1 MEEIVQQLASW
12 NPLWIYAAI
21 ALFCFVE
28 NIVPPAPSDMLV
40 VACGSFIGF
49 GSVGFVPA
57 LVLAAAGSTAGFG
70 VMYLIGRWF
79 GAKIVETGKLRFIP
93 VARVQAVEG
102 WFKKYGYAVIVVN
115 RFLSGTRAVVSF
127 FAGMSR
133 LSLSKTM
140 VLSFVSAAAWNAI
153 LLYAGK
159 ELGENWRDLSEIL
172 QIYSRAITSFVIL
185 ILLFALGRYLYKKRH
200 PVDPQSPGKV

>member
-1 MEEIVQQLASW
+1 MEEIVRQLSTW

-28 NIVPPAPSDMLV
+28 NIFPPAPSDMLV

-49 GSVGFVPA
+49 GTVGFVPA
-57 LVLAAAGSTAGFG
+57 LVLAAAGSTAGFA
-70 VMYLIGRWF
+70 VMYTIGRWF
-79 GAKIVETGKLRFIP
+79 GRKIVETGRLRFIP
-93 VARVQAVEG
+93 IQRVHTVEG
-102 WFKKYGYAVIVVN
+102 WFKKYGYTVIIAN

-127 FAGMSR
+127 FAGMSE
-133 LSLSKTM
+133 LSLTTTM
-140 VLSFVSAAAWNAI
+140 ILSFVSATAWNAI

-159 ELGENWRDLSEIL
+159 ELGENWRDVTEIL
-172 QIYSRAITSFVIL
+172 QIYSRAITSIVIL

-200 PVDPQSPGKV
+200 PVDPRNQGSA

>member
-1 MEEIVQQLASW
+1 MEEIVQQLSTW

-28 NIVPPAPSDMLV
+28 NIFPPAPSDMLV

-49 GSVGFVPA
+49 GSVGFIPA
-57 LVLAAAGSTAGFG
+57 LLLAAAGSTGGFA
-70 VMYLIGRWF
+70 VMYMIGRWF
-79 GAKIVETGKLRFIP
+79 GTRIVETGKLKFVP
-93 VARVQAVEG
+93 VARIHTVEG
-102 WFKKYGYAVIVVN
+102 WFQKYGYAVIIVN

-127 FAGMSR
+127 FAGMSG
-133 LSLSKTM
+133 LSLPKT
-140 VLSFVSAAAWNAI
+140 VALSFVSAMAWNAI

-172 QIYSRAITSFVIL
+172 KIYSRAITSIVIL
-185 ILLFALGRYLYKKRH
+185 TLLFAVGRYLYKKRH
-200 PVDPQSPGKV
+200 PVDPHNAGKV